1 MSNKMLWKRYTLK
14 DLWNF
19 VAVYSQMRRVFPLYE
34 INFNDNAKTSITQGR
49 FCHCIFYCSYR
60 LLISW
65 PKYMFNINAQYKSQ
79 PDGIGLQY
87 YNIGFAFLIWRSYL
101 PIVSLVICNQ
111 HRGTSK
117 LIVYHI

>member
-49 FCHCIFYCSYR
+49 FCHCIFYCSQIIN
-60 LLISW
+60 LLAEI
-65 PKYMFNINAQYKSQ
+65 YVQYKCA
-79 PDGIGLQY
+79 I
-87 YNIGFAFLIWRSYL
+87 
-101 PIVSLVICNQ
+101 
-111 HRGTSK
+111 
-117 LIVYHI
+117 